1 MINQNYVLDMVPGGM
16 PVRVPVSQYD
26 DASRDIVF
34 SLIHSGVAFPV
45 PAGADVTC
53 DGTKPDKKA
62 VMVPCAFDGSEVT
75 VTVTEQMA
83 AVAGESPF
91 QITIRSGGAVI
102 GSANFILA
110 VEKGPISDD
119 SIISDSDMSAIAK
132 HANDAIRS
140 AQEAAQSASD
150 AAAAKNDVLSLI
162 EGASDDVNTAISNA
176 NEAKTAL
183 ETTITNAGTANTTL
197 NASISDAGTTKSG
210 LDSANATAADLIET
224 LQNTH
229 GGYYTP
235 TVDEGG
241 NISWSKNYDVM
252 PDLPS
257 TNIKGPKG
265 DKGDTGTT
273 FTPSVSADGVISWT
287 NDGGKANPD
296 SVNIKGP
303 KGDKGETGR
312 GLQILG
318 YYATVSALQSAV
330 PSPTDGDAYGIGTAA
345 PYDIYI
351 YDSDNGWVNNG
362 QLQGAKGDPGTIF
375 TPSVSED
382 GVLSWTNDGG
392 LENPAPVDIM
402 GSRATTTSVSLPASG
417 WSGNTQTVSDANLLT
432 GLYAYV
438 VTPAPGS
445 HNEYASCMIR
455 AADITTAGQITFTA
469 EETPA
474 NDLTVSI
481 LRIEV
486 E

>member
-34 SLIHSGVAFPV
+34 SLIHGGVAFPV

-53 DGTKPDKKA
+53 DGTKPDKRA
-62 VMVPCAFDGSEVT
+62 VMVPCTFDGSEVT

-91 QITIRSGGAVI
+91 QITIRSGGAVL

-110 VEKGPISDD
+110 VEKGPIGDG
-119 SIISDSDMSAIAK
+119 SIVSDSDMSAIAK
-132 HANDAIRS
+132 HANDAITS

-150 AAAAKNDVLSLI
+150 AAAAKNDVISLI
-162 EGASDDVNTAISNA
+162 EGASEDVNTAISNA
-176 NEAKTAL
+176 NDAKTAL
-183 ETTITNAGTANTTL
+183 ETTITNAGEANTTL
-197 NASISDAGTTKSG
+197 SASISDAGTTKDG
-210 LDSANATAADLIET
+210 LDNANATAADLIET

-257 TNIKGPKG
+257 TNIKGTKG

-303 KGDKGETGR
+303 KGDTGR

-330 PSPTDGDAYGIGTAA
+330 PAPTDGDAYGIGTDA

-362 QLQGAKGDPGTIF
+362 QLQGAKGDKGDPGTTF
-375 TPSVSED
+375 TPHVSAD
-382 GVLSWTNDGG
+382 GVISWTNDGG
-392 LENPAPVDIM
+392 LENPNPVNIM
-402 GSRATTTSVSLPASG
+402 GSRATTISISLPASR
-417 WSGNTQTVSDANLLT
+417 WSGNSQTVSNENLLT
-432 GLYAYV
+432 TGYGYI
-438 VTPAPGS
+438 VTPSPDS
-445 HNEYASCMIR
+445 FNEYASCMIR

-474 NDLTVSI
+474 NGLTVSI